1 MKLSKTDKHEKAQIE
16 RELTPNSWTPI
27 IGGLFMSKYSRELK
41 CIIAKQ
47 CLGGASSRDLAKQYS
62 ISSRQIRYWAQV
74 FAIHGTDSF
83 LPTKHAATA
92 QTKRKALN
100 LMWTNEWSLTHTSA
114 VLNLSSPGI
123 LSVWLKR
130 FNELG
135 IKGLKIR
142 HKGSPSMKQ
151 QPQRTTKPDNEMTL
165 EELRE
170 ELVYLRT
177 ENAVL
182 KKLEELEQEKN
193 RRTKKKRS

>member
-1 MKLSKTDKHEKAQIE
+1 
-16 RELTPNSWTPI
+16 
-27 IGGLFMSKYSRELK
+27 MSKYSRELK

-47 CLGGASSRDLAKQYS
+47 CLDGASSRYLAKQYS
-62 ISSRQIRYWAQV
+62 MSSRQIRYWVQV
-74 FAIHGTDSF
+74 FVIHGADSF
-83 LPTKHAATA
+83 LPTKHATA
-92 QTKRKALN
+92 QEKRKALN
-100 LMWTNEWSLTHTSA
+100 LMWTNDWSLTHTSA

-135 IKGLKIR
+135 IKGLKMR
-142 HKGSPSMKQ
+142 QKGRPSMKQ

-165 EELRE
+165 EELKE

>member
-1 MKLSKTDKHEKAQIE
+1 
-16 RELTPNSWTPI
+16 
-27 IGGLFMSKYSRELK
+27 MSKYSRELK

-47 CLGGASSRDLAKQYS
+47 YLDGTSSLYLAKQYS

-74 FAIHGTDSF
+74 FTIHGTDSF

-114 VLNLSSPGI
+114 VLNFSSPGI

-135 IKGLKIR
+135 IKGLKMR
-142 HKGSPSMKQ
+142 QKGRPSMKQ

-165 EELRE
+165 EELKE

>member
-1 MKLSKTDKHEKAQIE
+1 MARHL
-16 RELTPNSWTPI
+16 
-27 IGGLFMSKYSRELK
+27 Y
-41 CIIAKQ
+41 
-47 CLGGASSRDLAKQYS
+47 LAKQYS
-62 ISSRQIRYWAQV
+62 ISSRQVRYWAQV
-74 FAIHGTDSF
+74 FAIHGTASF

-135 IKGLKIR
+135 IKGLKMR
-142 HKGSPSMKQ
+142 QKGRPSMKQ

-165 EELRE
+165 EELKE

-182 KKLEELEQEKN
+182 KSWKSWSRKN